1 MENNNSKAGFQIM
14 QKWYKKKSGIKL
26 PMSHHHLATVST
38 EYTALYAAQPPSQT
52 NVLTGDSHRV
62 EF

>member
-1 MENNNSKAGFQIM
+1 MENNISKAEFQIM

-26 PMSHHHLATVST
+26 PMSHHHLATVSP
-38 EYTALYAAQPPSQT
+38 EYTALYAAQPLPP
-52 NVLTGDSHRV
+52 TGGSHRV